1 MTTQAILQ
9 IDRDAHSE
17 FVRWIAAG
25 AAVLAVHLGLIAGY
39 WLFKP
44 LEPLGE
50 EDAPAVIIDLA
61 PLTVA
66 PTIQRQDI
74 APGPELVQ
82 PEPEVQ
88 QANPDH
94 KPDQPKIE
102 PAPAINPLVTLPE
115 PKPEVKPEEKP
126 KEPPVQ
132 QQTAPPKAERTAPAS
147 AAARAG
153 SSTANVVPPAWV
165 SQLVAHLKRPKQYPR
180 VARARHEEGIVTLG
194 FTMDRDGH
202 VLARNIAKSSG
213 SQALD
218 AEALAMLQRAQPLPA
233 FPSSMT
239 GSSRSFSVPIRFSLR

>member
-1 MTTQAILQ
+1 MTTQAILP
-9 IDRDAHSE
+9 IDRDVHSE
-17 FVRWIAAG
+17 FVRWITAG
-25 AAVLAVHLGLIAGY
+25 AAVLAVHGALIAGY

-44 LEPLGE
+44 LEPQGE

-66 PTIQRQDI
+66 TTIQRQDI

-82 PEPEVQ
+82 TEPEVQ
-88 QANPDH
+88 QAKPDQ

-126 KEPPVQ
+126 QEPPVK
-132 QQTAPPKAERTAPAS
+132 QQTAPPKAERTAPAP

-153 SSTANVVPPAWV
+153 SNTSNVVPPAWV
-165 SQLVAHLKRPKQYPR
+165 SQLLAHLNRHKQYPSA
-180 VARARHEEGIVTLG
+180 ARAHHEEGVVTLN
-194 FTMDRDGH
+194 FTMDRGGH
-202 VLARNIAKSSG
+202 VLAHSIVKSSG

-218 AEALAMLQRAQPLPA
+218 AEALAMLQRAEPLPA
-233 FPSSMT
+233 FPPSMA
-239 GSSRSFSVPIRFSLR
+239 GASRSFSVPIRFSLR